1 MHGLW
6 VTRGRILC
14 ATKVDFAKGTRT
26 ARHGRT
32 QLAIRREPGAR
43 YISRPLAHTPE
54 GMRELDSQASDA
66 LAEIVPSYVSTS
78 MLPRLRKMIADAPR
92 PLPQIIP
99 SPQRVLEEKQDLAG
113 RLLQMRSLL
122 QGCGRPTSLPVCA
135 TAFRL
140 IRLRTN
146 PRQPGAG
153 MVYANTPRLWRDP
166 LRRTACRHRVAS
178 PAAPYRETLG
188 SGCGAACD
196 RSTRL

>member
-1 MHGLW
+1 MAFGLREAGFSAPQKSILRKALAQLGTEGLDWQSAVSRELGIFHG
-6 VTRGRILC
+6 
-14 ATKVDFAKGTRT
+14 
-26 ARHGRT
+26 
-32 QLAIRREPGAR
+32 
-43 YISRPLAHTPE
+43 PLHTPE

-99 SPQRVLEEKQDLAG
+99 NPQRVLEEKQDLAG

-122 QGCGRPTSLPVCA
+122 QGCGRPASLPVCA

-140 IRLRTN
+140 IRSRTN

-153 MVYANTPRLWRDP
+153 MVYANTARLWRDP
-166 LRRTACRHRVAS
+166 LRRTACRHRVAA